1 MRVAVRRTLRVG
13 ERTGVPLEDLG
24 VEPDAVHQITRRD
37 LMESNADLIDVAGR
51 MLAEL
56 PFYRLGV
63 QVERVEGTTL
73 ETSVRTKNLS
83 RLDMYLEGRPQ
94 GSVDVADGVQ
104 RFVLDVPG
112 VPQGGDTL
120 RLEFKGY
127 VGGGLVA
134 ARRIEVNRTA

>member
-1 MRVAVRRTLRVG
+1 
-13 ERTGVPLEDLG
+13 
-24 VEPDAVHQITRRD
+24 
-37 LMESNADLIDVAGR
+37 
-51 MLAEL
+51 
-56 PFYRLGV
+56 
-63 QVERVEGTTL
+63 
-73 ETSVRTKNLS
+73 
-83 RLDMYLEGRPQ
+83 MYLEGRPQ